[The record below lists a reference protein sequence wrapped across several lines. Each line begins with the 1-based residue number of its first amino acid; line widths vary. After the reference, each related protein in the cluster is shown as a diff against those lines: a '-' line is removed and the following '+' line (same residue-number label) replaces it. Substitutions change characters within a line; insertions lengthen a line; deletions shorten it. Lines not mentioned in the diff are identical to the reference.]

1 MRKKSKH
8 IGVWV
13 LLMSVGDESVDI
25 LFIMGNDSESL
36 SVTAG
41 FMSACTF
48 LDPLPNGSY
57 NDENF
62 ELYPE
67 LLRGFVDVVYNE
79 LLPETYLDNYYI
91 PMSCATDDAIYS
103 SPTAAWRIFSSG
115 SAKMLSNPFDT
126 KWRDNYRAI
135 NYLNMFL
142 ENDRGYNTRYMVAED
157 SDLALR
163 NCLQGSAYGLRAWM
177 YFDLLRVFGGKAE
190 NGELLGV
197 PILTEPTDP
206 KTADASTIERAT
218 FDECAEQIL
227 KDCDSAYKYLP
238 RNNRDY
244 PGDPQQSIQIT
255 GSARYKSLDQIAIDG
270 LRAMVYIFWASPAYN
285 PENDMSRYDK
295 AARYAAAVIKH
306 KLEVESTLTGGFDP
320 TRGFSWHNV
329 NSPEIIWPSEMRQ
342 SSNLETSFYPQQF
355 GGSALVAPTQDL
367 VDAFPMAN
375 GYPIN
380 DKRSNYDPTHPYEG
394 RDPRFYATIFYNGA
408 QVRRLNNASEV
419 MYTFECANG
428 GKDAPGSNEVSATGY
443 YIKKFIY
450 RNWNTNDT
458 TKELGYRCIHF
469 MNWTK
474 MCLIFAEAANKYVGP
489 TDEGTY
495 GYSARQAIAW
505 LRNRPTNDDEP
516 GLGTFG
522 DPYLDECAA
531 EATTFEGLVKNEW
544 RVETCFEGDRY
555 YNLRRW
561 ATDVSEINKP
571 IHMAKISNQSGL
583 ISYEYPVVETLK
595 YPSLWAPIPYTE
607 IRKCPKL
614 LQNQGWETWK

>member
-1 MRKKSKH
+1 MKRK
-8 IGVWV
+8 IY
-13 LLMSVGDESVDI
+13 LLV
-25 LFIMGNDSESL
+25 L

-531 EATTFEGLVKNEW
+531 EATTFEDLVKNEW

>member
-1 MRKKSKH
+1 MKRK
-8 IGVWV
+8 IY
-13 LLMSVGDESVDI
+13 LLV
-25 LFIMGNDSESL
+25 L

-531 EATTFEGLVKNEW
+531 EARTFEGLVKNEW

>member
-1 MRKKSKH
+1 MKRK
-8 IGVWV
+8 IY
-13 LLMSVGDESVDI
+13 LLV
-25 LFIMGNDSESL
+25 L

-555 YNLRRW
+555 YNVRRW

>member
-1 MRKKSKH
+1 MKRK
-8 IGVWV
+8 IY
-13 LLMSVGDESVDI
+13 LLV
-25 LFIMGNDSESL
+25 L

-474 MCLIFAEAANKYVGP
+474 MCLIFAEADNKYVGP

>member
-1 MRKKSKH
+1 MKRK
-8 IGVWV
+8 IY
-13 LLMSVGDESVDI
+13 LLV
-25 LFIMGNDSESL
+25 L

-142 ENDRGYNTRYMVAED
+142 ENARGYNTRYMVAED

>member
-1 MRKKSKH
+1 MKRK
-8 IGVWV
+8 IY
-13 LLMSVGDESVDI
+13 LLV
-25 LFIMGNDSESL
+25 L

-115 SAKMLSNPFDT
+115 SAKMSSNPFDT

-142 ENDRGYNTRYMVAED
+142 ENDRGYNTRYMGAED

-531 EATTFEGLVKNEW
+531 EATTFEVLVKNEW

>member
-1 MRKKSKH
+1 MKRK
-8 IGVWV
+8 IY
-13 LLMSVGDESVDI
+13 LLV
-25 LFIMGNDSESL
+25 L

-329 NSPEIIWPSEMRQ
+329 NSPEIIWPYEMRQ

>member
-1 MRKKSKH
+1 MKRK
-8 IGVWV
+8 IY
-13 LLMSVGDESVDI
+13 LLV
-25 LFIMGNDSESL
+25 L

-115 SAKMLSNPFDT
+115 SAKMSSNPFDT

-408 QVRRLNNASEV
+408 QVRRLNNASGV

-531 EATTFEGLVKNEW
+531 EATTFEVLVKNEW

>member
-1 MRKKSKH
+1 MKRK
-8 IGVWV
+8 IY
-13 LLMSVGDESVDI
+13 LLV
-25 LFIMGNDSESL
+25 L

-142 ENDRGYNTRYMVAED
+142 ENDRGYNTRYMVEED
-157 SDLALR
+157 SDLELS

>member
-1 MRKKSKH
+1 MKRK
-8 IGVWV
+8 IY
-13 LLMSVGDESVDI
+13 LLV
-25 LFIMGNDSESL
+25 L

-197 PILTEPTDP
+197 PILSEPTDP

>member
-1 MRKKSKH
+1 MKRK
-8 IGVWV
+8 IY
-13 LLMSVGDESVDI
+13 LLV
-25 LFIMGNDSESL
+25 L

-531 EATTFEGLVKNEW
+531 EATTFECLVKNEW

>member
-1 MRKKSKH
+1 MKRK
-8 IGVWV
+8 IY
-13 LLMSVGDESVDI
+13 LLV
-25 LFIMGNDSESL
+25 L

-115 SAKMLSNPFDT
+115 SAKMSSNPFDT

-295 AARYAAAVIKH
+295 AARYTAAVIKH

>member
-1 MRKKSKH
+1 MKRK
-8 IGVWV
+8 ID
-13 LLMSVGDESVDI
+13 LLV
-25 LFIMGNDSESL
+25 L

-79 LLPETYLDNYYI
+79 FLPETYLDNYYT

-103 SPTAAWRIFSSG
+103 SPTAAWRMFASG
-115 SAKMLSNPFDT
+115 SAKMSSNPFDT

-342 SSNLETSFYPQQF
+342 SSDLETSFYPQQF

-458 TKELGYRCIHF
+458 TKELSYRCIHF

-495 GYSARQAIAW
+495 GYSAKQAIAW

-571 IHMAKISNQSGL
+571 IHMVKISNQSGL
-583 ISYEYPVVETLK
+583 ISYEYPVVEILK

>member
-1 MRKKSKH
+1 MKRK
-8 IGVWV
+8 IY
-13 LLMSVGDESVDI
+13 LLV
-25 LFIMGNDSESL
+25 L

-57 NDENF
+57 NDEIF
-62 ELYPE
+62 ELFPE
-67 LLRGFVDVVYNE
+67 LPRGFVDVVYNE

>member
-1 MRKKSKH
+1 MKRK
-8 IGVWV
+8 IY
-13 LLMSVGDESVDI
+13 LLV
-25 LFIMGNDSESL
+25 L

-428 GKDAPGSNEVSATGY
+428 GKDAPGSNDVSATGY

>member
-1 MRKKSKH
+1 MKRK
-8 IGVWV
+8 IY
-13 LLMSVGDESVDI
+13 LLV
-25 LFIMGNDSESL
+25 L

-544 RVETCFEGDRY
+544 RVETCFEGDHY

>member
-1 MRKKSKH
+1 MKRK
-8 IGVWV
+8 IY
-13 LLMSVGDESVDI
+13 LLV
-25 LFIMGNDSESL
+25 L

-306 KLEVESTLTGGFDP
+306 KLEVESTLSGGFDP

>member
-1 MRKKSKH
+1 MKRK
-8 IGVWV
+8 IY
-13 LLMSVGDESVDI
+13 LLV
-25 LFIMGNDSESL
+25 L

-505 LRNRPTNDDEP
+505 LRNRPTNDDAP

>member
-1 MRKKSKH
+1 MKRK
-8 IGVWV
+8 IY
-13 LLMSVGDESVDI
+13 LLV
-25 LFIMGNDSESL
+25 L

-531 EATTFEGLVKNEW
+531 EATTFEGLIKNEW

>member
-1 MRKKSKH
+1 MKRK
-8 IGVWV
+8 IY
-13 LLMSVGDESVDI
+13 LLV
-25 LFIMGNDSESL
+25 L

-375 GYPIN
+375 GYLIN

>member
-1 MRKKSKH
+1 MKRK
-8 IGVWV
+8 IY
-13 LLMSVGDESVDI
+13 LLV
-25 LFIMGNDSESL
+25 L

-329 NSPEIIWPSEMRQ
+329 NSPEIIWPSEMRK

>member
-1 MRKKSKH
+1 
-8 IGVWV
+8 
-13 LLMSVGDESVDI
+13 
-25 LFIMGNDSESL
+25 
-36 SVTAG
+36 
-41 FMSACTF
+41 MSACTF

-306 KLEVESTLTGGFDP
+306 KIEMESTLTGGFDP

>member
-1 MRKKSKH
+1 MKRK
-8 IGVWV
+8 IY
-13 LLMSVGDESVDI
+13 LLV
-25 LFIMGNDSESL
+25 L

-115 SAKMLSNPFDT
+115 SAKMSSNPFDT

-342 SSNLETSFYPQQF
+342 SSNLDTSSYPQQF

-531 EATTFEGLVKNEW
+531 EATTFEVLVKNEW

>member
-1 MRKKSKH
+1 MKRK
-8 IGVWV
+8 IY
-13 LLMSVGDESVDI
+13 LLV
-25 LFIMGNDSESL
+25 L

-474 MCLIFAEAANKYVGP
+474 MCLIFAEAANKYVGT

>member
-1 MRKKSKH
+1 MKRK
-8 IGVWV
+8 IY
-13 LLMSVGDESVDI
+13 LLV
-25 LFIMGNDSESL
+25 L

-380 DKRSNYDPTHPYEG
+380 DKRSNYDPTPPYEG

>member
-1 MRKKSKH
+1 MKRK
-8 IGVWV
+8 IY
-13 LLMSVGDESVDI
+13 LLV
-25 LFIMGNDSESL
+25 L

-544 RVETCFEGDRY
+544 RMETCFEGDRY

>member
-1 MRKKSKH
+1 MKRK
-8 IGVWV
+8 IY
-13 LLMSVGDESVDI
+13 LLV
-25 LFIMGNDSESL
+25 L

-544 RVETCFEGDRY
+544 RGEKFEGDRY

>member
-1 MRKKSKH
+1 MKRK
-8 IGVWV
+8 IY
-13 LLMSVGDESVDI
+13 LLV
-25 LFIMGNDSESL
+25 L

-531 EATTFEGLVKNEW
+531 EATTFVGLVKNEW

>member
-1 MRKKSKH
+1 MKRK
-8 IGVWV
+8 IY
-13 LLMSVGDESVDI
+13 LLV
-25 LFIMGNDSESL
+25 L

-474 MCLIFAEAANKYVGP
+474 MCPIFAEAANKYVGP

>member
-1 MRKKSKH
+1 MKRK
-8 IGVWV
+8 IY
-13 LLMSVGDESVDI
+13 LLV
-25 LFIMGNDSESL
+25 L

-41 FMSACTF
+41 FMSGCTF

-115 SAKMLSNPFDT
+115 SAKMLS
-126 KWRDNYRAI
+126 
-135 NYLNMFL
+135 NMFL

>member
-1 MRKKSKH
+1 MKRK
-8 IGVWV
+8 IY
-13 LLMSVGDESVDI
+13 LLV
-25 LFIMGNDSESL
+25 L

-79 LLPETYLDNYYI
+79 LLPETY

>member
-1 MRKKSKH
+1 MKRK
-8 IGVWV
+8 IY
-13 LLMSVGDESVDI
+13 LLV
-25 LFIMGNDSESL
+25 L

-443 YIKKFIY
+443 YIKKFKI

>member
-1 MRKKSKH
+1 MKRK
-8 IGVWV
+8 IY
-13 LLMSVGDESVDI
+13 LLV
-25 LFIMGNDSESL
+25 L

-329 NSPEIIWPSEMRQ
+329 NSPEIIWLSEMRQ

>member
-1 MRKKSKH
+1 MKRK
-8 IGVWV
+8 IY
-13 LLMSVGDESVDI
+13 LLV
-25 LFIMGNDSESL
+25 L

-177 YFDLLRVFGGKAE
+177 YFHLLRVFGGKAE

>member
-1 MRKKSKH
+1 MKRK
-8 IGVWV
+8 ID
-13 LLMSVGDESVDI
+13 LLV
-25 LFIMGNDSESL
+25 L

-79 LLPETYLDNYYI
+79 FLPETYLDNYYT

-103 SPTAAWRIFSSG
+103 SPTAAWRMFASG
-115 SAKMLSNPFDT
+115 SAKMSSNPFDT

-329 NSPEIIWPSEMRQ
+329 NSPEIIWPSEMGQ

-458 TKELGYRCIHF
+458 TKELSYRCIHF

-495 GYSARQAIAW
+495 GYSAKQAIAW

-583 ISYEYPVVETLK
+583 ISYEYPVVEILK

>member
-1 MRKKSKH
+1 MKRK
-8 IGVWV
+8 IY
-13 LLMSVGDESVDI
+13 LLV
-25 LFIMGNDSESL
+25 L

-375 GYPIN
+375 GDPIN

>member
-1 MRKKSKH
+1 MKRK
-8 IGVWV
+8 IY
-13 LLMSVGDESVDI
+13 LLV
-25 LFIMGNDSESL
+25 L

-607 IRKCPKL
+607 IRKSPKL

>member
-1 MRKKSKH
+1 MKRK
-8 IGVWV
+8 IY
-13 LLMSVGDESVDI
+13 LLV
-25 LFIMGNDSESL
+25 L

-91 PMSCATDDAIYS
+91 HMSCATDDAIYS

>member
-1 MRKKSKH
+1 MKRK
-8 IGVWV
+8 IY
-13 LLMSVGDESVDI
+13 LLV
-25 LFIMGNDSESL
+25 L

-115 SAKMLSNPFDT
+115 SAKMSSNPFDT

-367 VDAFPMAN
+367 VDAFPTAN

-531 EATTFEGLVKNEW
+531 EATTFEVLVKNEW